1 MRRIIGLV
9 FVAVGVAL
17 IVIAIALPTY
27 VYPRVAHVPVN
38 PNQTQTAQ
46 GTGITVLLPRNLND
60 GGTRILTNQTVTN
73 VRRVIGQIPPDG
85 KPLPK
90 GDAFYRQ
97 AFSVTV
103 QGEGLLQANV
113 EGASFNGKSGE
124 AVNCCGDYFNTNPT
138 DPVNEPIK
146 HQGIVFKFPFN
157 TQRTNYQFWDFNIK
171 RATTA
176 RYDGTE
182 KIDGL
187 TTYRFVQPITDTVIG
202 QQDIPGALLGQPDV
216 PDIKADWVYATTR
229 TLWVEPKTGGIIK
242 GSEQVNQRL
251 VNNGKQAPI
260 IQGTLAF
267 TPATVKTNVDYYKP
281 LASGLEFV
289 TKIGPIGGWILGPIS
304 ILVGITLLALA
315 ARERDDVDEW
325 DDDDEDEDEDELENE
340 TTHNAR

>member
-1 MRRIIGLV
+1 MRRIVGLV

-38 PNQTQTAQ
+38 PEQTLTAE
-46 GTGITVLLPRNLND
+46 GTGITVLLPRNLDD
-60 GGTRILTNQTVTN
+60 GGTRVLTNQTVTN
-73 VRRVIGQIPPDG
+73 VREVVGQLPPDG
-85 KPLPK
+85 RKVPK

-97 AFSVTV
+97 AFQVTV
-103 QGEGLLQANV
+103 KNQGLLQANV
-113 EGASFNGKSGE
+113 EGASFDGKTGE
-124 AVNCCGDYFNTNPT
+124 ANNCCGDYFNTDPT

-157 TQRTNYQFWDFNIK
+157 TKRQNYQFWDFNIK

-202 QQDIPGALLGQPDV
+202 QQDIPGSLLGEPDV
-216 PDIKADWVYATTR
+216 ASVKCDWVYATTR
-229 TLWVEPKTGGIIK
+229 TIWVEPRTGGIIK
-242 GSEQVNQRL
+242 GSEQANQRL

-260 IQGTLAF
+260 IQGTLTF
-267 TPATVKTNVDYYKP
+267 TPGTVKTNVDYYRP
-281 LASGLEFV
+281 LARGLWFV
-289 TKIGPIGGWILGPIS
+289 SSAGPVGGWILGPIC
-304 ILVGITLLALA
+304 ILIGITLIALS
-315 ARERDDVDEW
+315 ARARDELDEW
-325 DDDDEDEDEDELENE
+325 ETDEDDDDE
-340 TTHNAR
+340 A